1 MSTGNAYGAGTTTF
15 GGGVPVWIEILGKWQ
30 AGGKVAN
37 LPAAGGVIAVGSPV
51 EMNSETHVAK
61 ILNFY
66 KVHETIDAA
75 DIELKISVLPG
86 LPRLIA
92 GVFVMPP
99 PATLAGTGAA
109 VTVGAVTQGDDYD
122 TFAIVANSL
131 GVLTAGDL
139 IVEAAETGAGKALY
153 AIPNSLTANDVH
165 VDTNTDYSTVAG
177 VYSGSIYAKRT
188 PLMTAVVKANMPKI
202 AFDDSY

>member
-1 MSTGNAYGAGTTTF
+1 MNR
-15 GGGVPVWIEILGKWQ
+15 
-30 AGGKVAN
+30 
-37 LPAAGGVIAVGSPV
+37 PAAGGIIAVGSPV
-51 EMNSETHVAK
+51 EMNSEAHTAK

-66 KVHETIDAA
+66 KVHTTITSGST
-75 DIELKISVLPG
+75 ELKLVVLPG

-109 VTVGAVTQGDDYD
+109 VTVGAVTQGTEYD
-122 TFAIVANSL
+122 TITIVANSL

-139 IVEAAETGAGKALY
+139 IVEAAATGAGKALY

-165 VDTNTDYSTVAG
+165 VDVNTDYATVAG
-177 VYSGSIYAKRT
+177 VYSGSVYAKRT
-188 PLMTAVVKANMPKI
+188 PLMTAVVKANMPRI
-202 AFDDSY
+202 AFDNSY